1 MRNRMPMTTLLHPH
15 KKRTGSYRILVVDDD
30 ELIIESFERVFKEYE
45 SNFEINKTT
54 DGKEAIRLIEER
66 EYDLIITD
74 IVMPDVDGIQI
85 LRKVKQVQP
94 DSEVILITAYS
105 STGSALD
112 AMHFGAFDYITK
124 PFDLAELKVRIMR
137 AINKRKTILEKKKK
151 IDEIERLCY
160 TISHDFKSTLISIKG
175 FTKILTH
182 DYYTKLDGEG
192 QFLINRINANIT
204 TMESMVEGLL
214 EYTKIGSWQ
223 IEKENINSGDIIR
236 EVAANFTPSLKGHTI
251 NMIIKKG
258 LPEVYFYR
266 NGLRLVF
273 TNLIDNAIKY
283 SSGGTN
289 SYIKIG
295 IDENAPPDNHF
306 HHFYVE
312 DNGTGIG
319 EENLERIFE
328 IFQRGTLGTREHGY
342 GIGLAIVRKILTT
355 MHCTIRAE
363 SEEGKPTRFTFT
375 LPKAVKISPRP

>member
-1 MRNRMPMTTLLHPH
+1 MPMTTLLHPL
-15 KKRTGSYRILVVDDD
+15 KKRTGSYRILIVDDD
-30 ELIIESFERVFKEYE
+30 ELIIESFERVFEEYE
-45 SNFEINKTT
+45 KNFEIDKTT
-54 DGKEAIRLIEER
+54 DSKKALRLIEER

-74 IVMPDVDGIQI
+74 LVMPDVDGIQI
-85 LRKVKQVQP
+85 LQKVKQVQP

-124 PFDLAELKVRIMR
+124 PFDLSELKIRIMR
-137 AINKRKTILEKKKK
+137 AINKRKAILEKKGK

-160 TISHDFKSTLISIKG
+160 TISHDFKSTLVSIKG
-175 FTKILTH
+175 FTKILTQ
-182 DYYTKLDGEG
+182 DYYNQLDSEG

-223 IEKENINSGDIIR
+223 IKKENINSSDIIR
-236 EVAANFTPSLKGHTI
+236 EVAANFTPALKGHKI
-251 NMIIKKG
+251 NMIIEKG
-258 LPEVYFYR
+258 LPDVYFYR

-283 SSGGTN
+283 SSSEIN
-289 SYIKIG
+289 SYIKVG
-295 IDENAPPDNHF
+295 IDEKAPPDNHF

-312 DNGTGIG
+312 DNGTGIS
-319 EENLERIFE
+319 EKNIDIIFE
-328 IFQRGTLGTREHGY
+328 IFQRGTLGTQKHGY
-342 GIGLAIVRKILTT
+342 GIGLAIVRKILKT
-355 MHCTIRAE
+355 MHCSIHAE

-375 LPKAVKISPRP
+375 LPKAFRTSPLS